1 MAKFPFIKQHDIKD
15 CGAACLG
22 MISAYYGY
30 KTPLSQIRYKVGTN
44 SRGSTVLGIVNAA
57 REIGFE
63 SNGFQTDDKENAI
76 FDDIPLPAIAHVIVD
91 GKLAHFV
98 VIYHMTK
105 TKITLGDPAQGIVS
119 VSVDEFLQEWTGVI
133 ITFMPGISFKKTN
146 EKRGMFTRFFGLLQF
161 QKRLLVHIFISSLI
175 ITMLGIMG
183 SFYSQILFDDIL
195 PTFSEKSLHTFS
207 LAIVV
212 LVITRIITESFRNKL
227 FMYISNNMSIPM
239 MLGFFKHVIRMPAD
253 FFGTLQVG
261 EILSRL
267 QDTAIIKD
275 AISSATL
282 SLLIDLFMV
291 IFGGIILFRQNSTL
305 FYITFVPIV
314 LLVIV
319 LLSFKRT
326 YYKMNRELLKRNSD
340 YASFM
345 VEAIS
350 GEETIKA
357 FSLEESISFRAENKF
372 VKLLQAVFKT
382 ENTENYNR
390 TLQNIIDGVY
400 SIVVLWVGTYF
411 IFKGTLSIGELLAF
425 NALLTYYLTPIKN
438 IIMLQPKIQKAVI
451 ASERLSDII
460 DLEVEKNVV
469 DAPIYTKK
477 LSGDIVFKDVTIC
490 YRGRKPVFSD
500 LNLEIKQGETIALVG
515 ESGCGKSTLAKL
527 LMRLMTPRSG
537 YIRIGS
543 HNLEDYDLK
552 SLRDRIVYVSQTSFL
567 FTGTILENLTV
578 SDPDIS
584 MEEVVEACKRVK
596 MDEFIDQLPM
606 RYNTMVEENGSNF
619 SGGQRQRLAL
629 ARGLLKKG
637 EIFIFDEVTNQLDPL
652 TEQAVQSV
660 MDEIAQERT
669 SIIITHRI
677 ANIKHC
683 NKIFVMEQDN
693 GILACGTHEELL
705 RDCPRYKEMCIA
717 QKEEVIEV

>member
-1 MAKFPFIKQHDIKD
+1 M
-15 CGAACLG
+15 
-22 MISAYYGY
+22 
-30 KTPLSQIRYKVGTN
+30 
-44 SRGSTVLGIVNAA
+44 
-57 REIGFE
+57 
-63 SNGFQTDDKENAI
+63 
-76 FDDIPLPAIAHVIVD
+76 
-91 GKLAHFV
+91 
-98 VIYHMTK
+98 
-105 TKITLGDPAQGIVS
+105 
-119 VSVDEFLQEWTGVI
+119 
-133 ITFMPGISFKKTN
+133 
-146 EKRGMFTRFFGLLQF
+146 
-161 QKRLLVHIFISSLI
+161 
-175 ITMLGIMG
+175 
-183 SFYSQILFDDIL
+183 
-195 PTFSEKSLHTFS
+195 
-207 LAIVV
+207 
-212 LVITRIITESFRNKL
+212 
-227 FMYISNNMSIPM
+227 
-239 MLGFFKHVIRMPAD
+239 
-253 FFGTLQVG
+253 
-261 EILSRL
+261 
-267 QDTAIIKD
+267 
-275 AISSATL
+275 
-282 SLLIDLFMV
+282 LIDLFMI

-305 FYITFVPIV
+305 FYITFVPII

-326 YYKMNRELLKRNSD
+326 YYKMNRDLLKRNSD
-340 YASFM
+340 YSSFM

-372 VKLLQAVFKT
+372 VKLLQSVFKT
-382 ENTENYNR
+382 ENTQNYNM
-390 TLQNIIDGVY
+390 TLQNIIDGVF

-411 IFKGTLSIGELLAF
+411 IFKGALSIGELLAF

-460 DLEVEKNVV
+460 DLETEKNVV
-469 DAPIYTKK
+469 DAPIHTKK
-477 LSGDIVFKDVTIC
+477 LSGNIVFEDVTVC

-500 LNLEIKQGETIALVG
+500 LNLEIKRGETIALVG

-527 LMRLMTPRSG
+527 LMRLLTPRSG
-537 YIRIGS
+537 SIRIGA

-552 SLRDRIVYVSQTSFL
+552 SLRDQIVYVSQTSFL

-578 SDPDIS
+578 SASDIS

-652 TEQAVQSV
+652 TEQAVQNV
-660 MDEIAQERT
+660 MDEIAKEKT
-669 SIIITHRI
+669 SIIITHRV

-693 GILACGTHEELL
+693 GILACGNHEELL
-705 RDCPRYKEMCIA
+705 RDCPLYKEMCIA
-717 QKEEVIEV
+717 QKEVMES

>member
-1 MAKFPFIKQHDIKD
+1 MAKYPFIKQHDIKD

-57 REIGFE
+57 KELGFE
-63 SNGFQTDDKENAI
+63 ANGFQTDDKEGAI

-91 GKLAHFV
+91 EKLAHFV

-105 TKITLGDPAQGIVS
+105 TKITLGDPAQGIVT
-119 VSVDEFLQEWTGVI
+119 VPVEQFIKEWTGVI
-133 ITFMPGISFKKTN
+133 MTFMPGVTFKKTN
-146 EKRGMFTRFFGLLQF
+146 EKRGMFTRFFGLLKY

-175 ITMLGIMG
+175 ITMLGIVG

-212 LVITRIITESFRNKL
+212 LVITRVITESFRNKL

-253 FFGTLQVG
+253 FFGTMQVG

-267 QDTAIIKD
+267 QDTGIIKD

-282 SLLIDLFMV
+282 SLLIDLFMI
-291 IFGGIILFRQNSTL
+291 IFGGIVLFRQNSTL
-305 FYITFVPIV
+305 FYITFVPII

-319 LLSFKRT
+319 LLCFKQA

-340 YASFM
+340 YATFM

-357 FSLEESISFRAENKF
+357 FSLEESVSFRAENKF
-372 VKLLQAVFKT
+372 VKLLQAVFTT
-382 ENTENYNR
+382 ENTQNYNA
-390 TLQNIIDGVY
+390 TLQNIIDGVF

-411 IFKGTLSIGELLAF
+411 IFQGTMSIGELLAF

-460 DLEVEKNVV
+460 DLEIEKNTVP
-469 DAPIYTKK
+469 APIRASK
-477 LSGDIVFKDVTIC
+477 LWGDIVFKDVTVC
-490 YRGRKPVFSD
+490 YRGRRPVFSD

-527 LMRLMTPRSG
+527 LMRLVTPKSG
-537 YIRIGS
+537 SIQIGP

-567 FTGTILENLTV
+567 FTGTILENLTA

-584 MEEVVEACKRVK
+584 MEEVVEACKKVK
-596 MDEFIDQLPM
+596 MDEFIHQLPL

-660 MDEIAQERT
+660 MDEIAKERT
-669 SIIITHRI
+669 SVIITHRI

-693 GILACGTHEELL
+693 GILASGSHQELL
-705 RDCPRYKEMCIA
+705 RDCPLYRQMCIA
-717 QKEEVIEV
+717 QKEEVIPG